1 MNKKVHIKPSVLK
14 IICLII
20 FALLVIFQ
28 AWIADDSFH
37 IFVMAKNFINGHGL
51 VYNIGVRTNA
61 STTPLLLLLTTFL
74 SYLTGEIEFTAIA
87 IGVVTSVA
95 AFGLLIRRIESNVLI
110 VLATL
115 CVSLSYG
122 FMAFTTSGIETSLI
136 FLIQIIFIDYILNH
150 QGNYTFKQL
159 FYVALLCSLSLL
171 TRFDTCFLM
180 FFPTAY
186 IFLRKKD
193 CSFPKMFLAG
203 ILGLLPF
210 FAWIGFSII
219 YYGFPFPNTFY
230 AKIRSNVSLM
240 DYFRKGIDFY
250 IVNFLCDT
258 ITLLIIIAALI
269 LLTWKGDALRRMIAV
284 GMFLKLVYILRIG
297 GDFMLGRH
305 FAGLFIVAVYI
316 IIDHSYKNKLFEK
329 ISIVKAGFI
338 CSIFVLLFVS
348 GSVFKPC
355 VLPYSDVADER
366 GYYYSYLSLQK
377 IIESK
382 ITGENYPLRQRF
394 YLIPEVEKDIEAGY
408 QGDVISFA
416 PGILVFN
423 YVDKINLYDQC
434 ALADPLLPYMSVDWN
449 RSKAFASSDGKW
461 RIGHLQRKIPDG
473 YRESLQQNTNVIK
486 DPEIHELYDK
496 ILLVVRS
503 EDLFAPERLKAIWE
517 LNTKYRH
524 FNAD

>member
-1 MNKKVHIKPSVLK
+1 
-14 IICLII
+14 
-20 FALLVIFQ
+20 
-28 AWIADDSFH
+28 
-37 IFVMAKNFINGHGL
+37 
-51 VYNIGVRTNA
+51 
-61 STTPLLLLLTTFL
+61 
-74 SYLTGEIEFTAIA
+74 
-87 IGVVTSVA
+87 
-95 AFGLLIRRIESNVLI
+95 
-110 VLATL
+110 
-115 CVSLSYG
+115 
-122 FMAFTTSGIETSLI
+122 
-136 FLIQIIFIDYILNH
+136 
-150 QGNYTFKQL
+150 
-159 FYVALLCSLSLL
+159 
-171 TRFDTCFLM
+171 
-180 FFPTAY
+180 
-186 IFLRKKD
+186 
-193 CSFPKMFLAG
+193 
-203 ILGLLPF
+203 
-210 FAWIGFSII
+210 
-219 YYGFPFPNTFY
+219 
-230 AKIRSNVSLM
+230 M
-240 DYFRKGIDFY
+240 DYFKKGIDFY

-524 FNAD
+524 FKAD